1 MQKLNIILFC
11 VFVMMSCK
19 QGELVTEIPFGY
31 QAEDSLKGYSNL
43 SQADS
48 NLSSNKKPSVLRQ
61 SHSKAVSRDAAKSPN
76 IDEDIKIKKVED
88 KGVVEE
94 VIDKKVEDKGVVEEV
109 IDKKVEDNR
118 IENKKVEDEK
128 VEDEKVADDK
138 VEGKK
143 GESQLEVEV
152 EEQPPVPRKTAQEVY
167 AEFESRVI
175 KYKSKLVNDRNR
187 LDPRYY
193 SFNIPFKKVSPI
205 FTSSEYQSDIY
216 AAMGS
221 DVSVIMNLER
231 IFNNLDLKEPAWY
244 TYGDTKIAV
253 HLFNLL
259 LNISEYTRKL
269 VNVHLSSTNLEKIR
283 MGKSVEDIIT
293 IDALLGEFIKE
304 REKAINTVQ
313 YQIISLASKNKKEML
328 DGLKNTIGLSS
339 GSAREI
345 QHASYS
351 IIGMVARI
359 AYLVK

>member
-1 MQKLNIILFC
+1 MQRLIIIFLY
-11 VFVMMSCK
+11 VFVMLSCK
-19 QGELVTEIPFGY
+19 QGELASGVVTEPPFGY
-31 QAEDSLKGYSNL
+31 QAEDSLKRYSNL

-61 SHSKAVSRDAAKSPN
+61 SKSKSSSEDAAKSPN
-76 IDEDIKIKKVED
+76 IDKDIKNEKVEN
-88 KGVVEE
+88 
-94 VIDKKVEDKGVVEEV
+94 KGVVEEV

-118 IENKKVEDEK
+118 IENKKVVDGE
-128 VEDEKVADDK
+128 VSDDR

-143 GESQLEVEV
+143 GESQSEVKV
-152 EEQPPVPRKTAQEVY
+152 EEQLPVPRKTAQEVY
-167 AEFESRVI
+167 AEFEARVI
-175 KYKSKLVNDRNR
+175 KYKSKLVNERNR

-205 FTSSEYQSDIY
+205 FTSAEYQSDIY

-244 TYGDTKIAV
+244 TYGDTKIAA

-259 LNISEYTRKL
+259 LNISDHTRKL

-283 MGKSVEDIIT
+283 TGKSVEDIIA
-293 IDALLGEFIKE
+293 IDALLGEFIRE
-304 REKAINTVQ
+304 REKAVKTIQ
-313 YQIISLASKNKKEML
+313 YQIISLASKNKREML
-328 DGLKNTIGLSS
+328 DGLKKTIGLSS